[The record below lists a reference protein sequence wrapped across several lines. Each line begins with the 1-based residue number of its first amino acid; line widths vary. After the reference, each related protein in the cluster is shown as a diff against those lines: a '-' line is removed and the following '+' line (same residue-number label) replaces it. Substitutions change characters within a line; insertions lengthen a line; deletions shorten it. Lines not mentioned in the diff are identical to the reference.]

1 MTDSNGTPIVMPVSP
16 YNGGYGNGGFGFG
29 DMGSGW

>member
-16 YNGGYGNGGFGFG
+16 YYGGNGGGMFGMDG
-29 DMGSGW
+29 GW